1 MKYQV
6 TQEFINSK
14 IPYTYSDECAFQ
26 RKFIIHEHRS
36 NRVADLLLKVWEIVK
51 ENKGEISIVDL
62 SDKRI
67 KVSIF
72 KDEFNDIEE

>member
-1 MKYQV
+1 MKYEV
-6 TQEFINSK
+6 TQAFIDSK
-14 IPYTYSDECAFQ
+14 IPFFHIDECFFQ
-26 RKFIIHEHRS
+26 RKFIIEEHRS
-36 NRVADLLLKVWEIVK
+36 SRVADLLLKVWEIVK

-72 KDEFNDIEE
+72 KDEFGDE